1 MPAGA
6 LRLGENE
13 EHFKFSVFLVM
24 NNRLVS
30 MTIAI
35 IILAG
40 TVCEGCMRG
49 VRGVYGVCMR
59 GV

>member
-1 MPAGA
+1 MPPGT
-6 LRLGENE
+6 LRAGENE

-40 TVCEGCMRG
+40 RAL
-49 VRGVYGVCMR
+49 RASP
-59 GV
+59 

>member
-40 TVCEGCMRG
+40 TVCEGCMGG
-49 VRGVYGVCMR
+49 V
-59 GV
+59 